1 MEKNTLKTTTLKSRW
16 DGGRWG
22 KMEAVLIRHLLQI
35 NVVQEDLKSL
45 SPKAVKKTMT
55 LAGSQG
61 GSQPARTMGITDKM
75 AGNC

>member
-1 MEKNTLKTTTLKSRW
+1 
-16 DGGRWG
+16 
-22 KMEAVLIRHLLQI
+22 MEAVLIRHLLQI

-45 SPKAVKKTMT
+45 SPKAVEKTMT

-61 GSQPARTMGITDKM
+61 GSQPARTLGIADKE